1 MRKQTSGFKLR
12 IPSLKQGALFTK
24 PWTKYSAP
32 DPEIWK
38 QTIMQITISVKVIFC
53 TTYRVRRRTKCI
65 TATRG
70 KSLPTKP
77 SSRLQLC
84 QFAKYCE
91 LHQGATMK
99 SFLIA
104 LHTKC
109 HPDDRSKKGEVGR
122 TCGTYRNKRGA
133 YRMLMGNPIGKT

>member
-24 PWTKYSAP
+24 PWTKYSSP
-32 DPEIWK
+32 DLEIWK

-53 TTYRVRRRTKCI
+53 TTYRVRRCTKCI

-77 SSRLQLC
+77 NSRLQLRR
-84 QFAKYCE
+84 FAKYVCE
-91 LHQGATMK
+91 LYQGATMK

-104 LHTKC
+104 LLTKF
-109 HPDDRSKKGEVGR
+109 HPDDRSKGEVGR
-122 TCGTYRNKRGA
+122 ARGTYRTA
-133 YRMLMGNPIGKT
+133 EVHTEF